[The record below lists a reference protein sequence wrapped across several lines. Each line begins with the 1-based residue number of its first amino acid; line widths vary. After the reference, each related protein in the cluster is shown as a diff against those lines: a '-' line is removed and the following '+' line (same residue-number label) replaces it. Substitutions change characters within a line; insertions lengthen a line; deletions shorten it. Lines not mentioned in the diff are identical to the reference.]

1 VVFLISKWRYL
12 HRGRKDWLQRNGE
25 IKMLGILEI
34 VLTVRAWKQ
43 GWGAK
48 ALIPMATG
56 FVVGILMVFAAA
68 ATGAGPAGVSRP
80 LMLLGDLIVTGTLF
94 YMVRNPQRQ
103 TVPVETRTSL
113 QSEPESE
120 GLGKAR

>member
-1 VVFLISKWRYL
+1 
-12 HRGRKDWLQRNGE
+12 
-25 IKMLGILEI
+25 MLGILEI

-56 FVVGILMVFAAA
+56 LAVGILMAFGAAA
-68 ATGAGPAGVSRP
+68 AGARPAGVSRP

-94 YMVRNPQRQ
+94 YMVRNPRKQE
-103 TVPVETRTSL
+103 VPAEIYAGLR
-113 QSEPESE
+113 SEPEAQS
-120 GLGKAR
+120 LSKAA